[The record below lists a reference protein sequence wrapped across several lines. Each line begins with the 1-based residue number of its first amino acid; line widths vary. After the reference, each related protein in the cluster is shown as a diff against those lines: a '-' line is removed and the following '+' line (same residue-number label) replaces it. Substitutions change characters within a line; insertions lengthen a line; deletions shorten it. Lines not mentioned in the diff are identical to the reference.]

1 MITFFRIELA
11 TVRLALWQFIKQT
24 GYYYTL
30 IAQKP
35 ISYCVGKLM
44 KKLVNHKSEA
54 SDLQASFSMSV

>member
-1 MITFFRIELA
+1 MELA

-24 GYYYTL
+24 GYYYAL
-30 IAQKP
+30 IGQKP
-35 ISYCVGKLM
+35 IGYCVGKLM

>member
-1 MITFFRIELA
+1 MELA

-24 GYYYTL
+24 GYYYAL

-35 ISYCVGKLM
+35 IGYWVVKIM
-44 KKLVNHKSEA
+44 KKPVNHKSEA